1 MKQCKIFI
9 LEVNHVKDYKLS
21 IYPIQNE
28 HVIYFNKSDSFQK
41 KKCFLR
47 LDVTNP
53 SGSKSLTKP
62 FMVNVFSY
70 IKRHIAP

>member
-9 LEVNHVKDYKLS
+9 LEVNHVKHYKLS

-41 KKCFLR
+41 KKKVL
-47 LDVTNP
+47 
-53 SGSKSLTKP
+53 SKS
-62 FMVNVFSY
+62 
-70 IKRHIAP
+70 